1 MTGAVLSPRP
11 MLEGSAVQ
19 RIWNATVN
27 TWNGLC
33 FVFRSE
39 AAFRQEAAVFMIAL
53 PLAFLITAEPWKR
66 FILLA
71 TILIV
76 MIVELLNSAIEK
88 LADHVA
94 PKRHNR
100 IKNVK
105 DMGSAAVGLALLVA
119 GITWLLAIWEWAA
132 VFL

>member
-1 MTGAVLSPRP
+1 
-11 MLEGSAVQ
+11 VQ

-33 FVFRSE
+33 FVFKSE
-39 AAFRQEAAVFMIAL
+39 AAFRQEFAVFLIAL
-53 PLAFLITAEPWKR
+53 PLAFLIAAEPWKR

-71 TILIV
+71 MLLIV

-100 IKNVK
+100 VKNVK
-105 DMGSAAVGLALLVA
+105 DMGSAAVGLALLTA
-119 GITWLLAIWEWAA
+119 GIAWLIAIWEWAA
-132 VFL
+132 AIL

>member
-1 MTGAVLSPRP
+1 M
-11 MLEGSAVQ
+11 Q

-27 TWNGLC
+27 SWNGLC

-39 AAFRQEAAVFMIAL
+39 AAFRQEALVFLIAL
-53 PLAFLITAEPWKR
+53 PLAFLIAAEPWKR
-66 FILLA
+66 FILIAML
-71 TILIV
+71 LIV
-76 MIVELLNSAIEK
+76 MIAELLNSAIEK

-105 DMGSAAVGLALLVA
+105 DMGSAAVGVALLLA
-119 GITWLLAIWEWAA
+119 GIAWLIAIWEWVAA
-132 VFL
+132 MM

>member
-1 MTGAVLSPRP
+1 VGN
-11 MLEGSAVQ
+11 AVQ

-33 FVFRSE
+33 FVFKSE
-39 AAFRQEAAVFMIAL
+39 AAFRQEAAVFLIAL
-53 PLAFLITAEPWKR
+53 PLAFLIAAEPWKR
-66 FILLA
+66 FILIAML
-71 TILIV
+71 LIV

-105 DMGSAAVGLALLVA
+105 DMGSAAVGLALFTA
-119 GITWLLAIWEWAA
+119 GIAWLIAIWEWAA
-132 VFL
+132 AIL